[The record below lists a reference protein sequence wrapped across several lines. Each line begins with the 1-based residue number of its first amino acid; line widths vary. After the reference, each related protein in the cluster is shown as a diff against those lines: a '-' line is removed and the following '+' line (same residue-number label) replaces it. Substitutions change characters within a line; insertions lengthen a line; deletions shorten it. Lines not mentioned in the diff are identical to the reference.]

1 MTDFALPQILALL
14 AQAAPQRL
22 TRVFGLPQTFEAG
35 TTVLLGVVAAI
46 ALFLVIGL
54 SYLQIP
60 KVLRLLVE
68 RFSSAEFQEI
78 YKTVVQPYQSWL
90 LGSALLT
97 VADLSILIVVNRYGL
112 QVLEFPLGLLVAI
125 NIMFLGF
132 SLFNKL
138 FDNYLLEV
146 ALDDQAKIN
155 SELLVLAKFISNAV
169 IVLIVI
175 FLFAETHQVNVFG
188 LTASLGVGSVAIAF
202 ASQKILEQILWSITL
217 YIDRPFVVGDYIHL
231 PDRTLGRVES
241 IGWRST
247 KVRLSGKNT
256 LVIIPNG
263 NLAQMS
269 IENLTRARR
278 VISIVEL
285 MFLRSIPDEE
295 QALVQQ
301 LIIDST
307 RDILGID
314 HRLTQVTFEEVNGL
328 TAPGTTQAQVIFFI
342 LGAAENSME
351 LRKNL
356 LEIAQENIVERLHDY
371 GIAFRLSEKTM
382 DISQP
387 MNIEAP

>member
-1 MTDFALPQILALL
+1 MIDYAWLTLFATF
-14 AQAAPQRL
+14 AQATPQRL
-22 TRVFGLPQTFEAG
+22 TRVFGVSQTLDAG
-35 TTVLLGVVAAI
+35 LTVLLGLIAAI

-54 SYLQIP
+54 SYLKIP
-60 KVLRLLVE
+60 TVFRLLVD
-68 RFSSAEFQEI
+68 RFSSAEFQEV
-78 YKTVVQPYQSWL
+78 YRTVVLPYQDWVIWTV
-90 LGSALLT
+90 LLT
-97 VADLSILIVVNRYGL
+97 VADLSILIVVNQYGL
-112 QVLEFPLGLLVAI
+112 QLLEFPLGLLVAI
-125 NIMFLGF
+125 SVIFLGF
-132 SLFNKL
+132 ALFNAL

-146 ALDDQAKIN
+146 ALEDQTKIN

-169 IVLIVI
+169 IVLIVV
-175 FLFAETHQVNVFG
+175 FLFAETHRINVFG

-202 ASQKILEQILWSITL
+202 ASQKVLEQILWSITL

-256 LVIIPNG
+256 LVIIPNS
-263 NLAQMS
+263 NLAQTS

-285 MFLRSIPDEE
+285 TFFRVIPDEE
-295 QALVQQ
+295 RALVQQ
-301 LIIDST
+301 LIIGST

-314 HRLTQVTFEEVNGL
+314 HRLTQVTFEEVIMSKGI
-328 TAPGTTQAQVIFFI
+328 TQAQIVFFI

-356 LEIAQENIVERLHDY
+356 LEIAQENIVERLHEY
-371 GIAFRLSEKTM
+371 GIAFRLEEKTT

-387 MNIEAP
+387 MNIDAS

>member
-1 MTDFALPQILALL
+1 MYNLLTIL

-22 TRVFGLPQTFEAG
+22 TRIFGLPQTFEAG
-35 TTVLLGVVAAI
+35 LTVLLGLIGAI
-46 ALFLVIGL
+46 ALFLAIGL
-54 SYLQIP
+54 SYLKIP
-60 KVLRLLVE
+60 TVFRLLVN
-68 RFSSAEFQEI
+68 RFSSAEYQDV
-78 YKTVVQPYQSWL
+78 YRTVVLPYQDWL
-90 LGSALLT
+90 VWTVLLT
-97 VADLSILIVVNRYGL
+97 VADLSILIVANQYDL
-112 QVLEFPLGLLVAI
+112 LLLEFPLGLVAAI
-125 NIMFLGF
+125 NIIFLGF
-132 SLFNKL
+132 ALFKAL

-146 ALDDQAKIN
+146 ALEDQTKIN
-155 SELLVLAKFISNAV
+155 SELLVLAKFVSNAV

-175 FLFAETHQVNVFG
+175 FLFAETHRINVFG

-202 ASQKILEQILWSITL
+202 ASQKVLEQILWSITL

-285 MFLRSIPDEE
+285 TFFRIIPDEE

-301 LIIDST
+301 LIISST

-314 HRLTQVTFEEVNGL
+314 HRLTQVTFDEAMLN
-328 TAPGTTQAQVIFFI
+328 PGMTQAQVVFFI

-351 LRKNL
+351 LRKTL
-356 LEIAQENIVERLHDY
+356 LEIAQENIMERLHDY
-371 GIAFRLSEKTM
+371 GIAFKLEEKTT

-387 MNIEAP
+387 MNIDAS

>member
-1 MTDFALPQILALL
+1 MIDSVLYTILTIF
-14 AQAAPQRL
+14 AQATPQRL
-22 TRVFGLPQTFEAG
+22 TRVFGVSQTLEAG
-35 TTVLLGVVAAI
+35 LTVLLGLIAAI

-54 SYLQIP
+54 SYLKIP
-60 KVLRLLVE
+60 TVFRLLVD

-78 YKTVVQPYQSWL
+78 YRTVVRPYQDWVIWT
-90 LGSALLT
+90 ALLI
-97 VADLSILIVVNRYGL
+97 VADLSVLVVVNRYGL
-112 QVLEFPLGLLVAI
+112 LPLEFPLGLLVAI
-125 NIMFLGF
+125 SIIFLGF
-132 SLFNKL
+132 ALFKKL

-146 ALDDQAKIN
+146 ALEDQTKIN

-175 FLFAETHQVNVFG
+175 FLFAETHQINVFG

-202 ASQKILEQILWSITL
+202 ASQKVLEQILWSITL

-256 LVIIPNG
+256 LVIIPNS
-263 NLAQMS
+263 NLAQTN

-285 MFLRSIPDEE
+285 TFFRIIPDEE
-295 QALVQQ
+295 RALVQQ
-301 LIIDST
+301 LIIGST

-314 HRLTQVTFEEVNGL
+314 HRLTQVTFEVPILGKSM
-328 TAPGTTQAQVIFFI
+328 TQAQIIFFI

-356 LEIAQENIVERLHDY
+356 LEIAQENIVERLHEY
-371 GIAFRLSEKTM
+371 GIAFRLEEKTT

-387 MNIEAP
+387 MNIDAS